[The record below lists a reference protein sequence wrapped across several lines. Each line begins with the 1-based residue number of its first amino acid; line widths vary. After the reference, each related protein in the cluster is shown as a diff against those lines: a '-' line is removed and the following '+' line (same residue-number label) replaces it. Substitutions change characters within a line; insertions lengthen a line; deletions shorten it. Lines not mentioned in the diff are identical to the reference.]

1 MMIPWS
7 GGFLSLYNPFSL
19 PITYNAILDSDADA
33 GEDLKPLFSIK
44 RKSS

>member
-7 GGFLSLYNPFSL
+7 GGFLSFSL